1 MMKTV
6 TRSPFLGF
14 RPRAAWQSTM
24 VAIVGGE
31 FLRLRASE
39 AAVIGGGEISACAR
53 GRGAGG
59 SGLHA
64 REYGSAHLA
73 LGNLDAEE
81 LRHGDAG
88 LKRARAD
95 LL

>member
-1 MMKTV
+1 M
-6 TRSPFLGF
+6 
-14 RPRAAWQSTM
+14 
-24 VAIVGGE
+24 
-31 FLRLRASE
+31 
-39 AAVIGGGEISACAR
+39 
-53 GRGAGG
+53 
-59 SGLHA
+59 HA
-64 REYGSAHLA
+64 REYGSKAHLA